1 MRLSRANGLAAAM
14 VMSATAIATVSAPAL
29 AQDQT
34 LEQRVQQL
42 ESVRLTGG
50 FRLNYTYNDW
60 DESQKDRGGDF
71 LFNQINLGV
80 EAEHKGV
87 RLSSQYRWY
96 DAANGEMIHHL
107 YFATDVDENSEVQVG
122 LMKVPF
128 GIQPYESHSYW
139 GDNALY
145 QGLNDDYDSG
155 IKYITQRGDLNIQA
169 AYYAG
174 GDSNPTD
181 AQRFSTDVISDGT
194 PAEGDALTGQYN
206 EEAHQLNFYTAYK
219 MGGSEVGAS
228 AQYTGL
234 YNSGT
239 GKMGNAWQAAL
250 HLNGQYGPFGVQA
263 QAARYEYNPE
273 NPEGVSDKTVQ
284 MGSFGATW
292 NVASKANSYVLNLA
306 YDLPFSGGIVD
317 KVILFN
323 DYNLT
328 VKDESDFKDSHVD
341 TLGLLVVTGNL
352 YTNFDVTVGKNA
364 LFIGNGEYKTALA
377 EGDDHNDWD
386 TKFNIQFGYYF

>member
-14 VMSATAIATVSAPAL
+14 VMSATAIATVTAPAL
-29 AQDQT
+29 AQEQT

-50 FRLNYTYNDW
+50 FRLNYTYKDW
-60 DESQKDRGGDF
+60 DESQEDRGGDF

-96 DAANGEMIHHL
+96 DGIQMIHHL

-128 GIQPYESHSYW
+128 GIQPYESRSYW

-145 QGLNDDYDSG
+145 LGMNDDYDSG
-155 IKYITQRGDLNIQA
+155 IKYITQRGDLNVQV
-169 AYYAG
+169 AYFAG
-174 GDSNPTD
+174 GDVSPTNPT
-181 AQRFSTDVISDGT
+181 RFSTDVVSDKVPTDGS
-194 PAEGDALTGQYN
+194 ALNGQYN
-206 EEAHQLNFYTAYK
+206 EEAHQLNLYTAYQV
-219 MGGSEVGAS
+219 GGSEIGAS

-234 YNSGT
+234 YNAGT

-250 HLNGQYGPFGVQA
+250 HLNGQYGPFGVQT

-273 NPEGVSDKTVQ
+273 NPDGVSDKTVQ
-284 MGSFGATW
+284 LGSFGETW
-292 NVASKANSYVLNLA
+292 SVASKANVYVLNLA
-306 YDLPFSGGIVD
+306 YELPLKGGIVD
-317 KVILFN
+317 SVTLFN
-323 DYNLT
+323 DYNLID
-328 VKDESDFKDSHVD
+328 KDESDFKDSEIG

-352 YTNFDVTVGKNA
+352 YTNFDVTMGKNA
-364 LFIGNGEYKTALA
+364 LFVGRGDATTALA
-377 EGDDHNDWD
+377 EGDGHDDWD
-386 TKFNIQFGYYF
+386 TFFNIQFGYYF

>member
-29 AQDQT
+29 AQEQT

-50 FRLNYTYNDW
+50 FRLNYTYKDW
-60 DESQKDRGGDF
+60 DESQEDRGGDF

-96 DAANGEMIHHL
+96 DGIQMIHHL
-107 YFATDVDENSEVQVG
+107 YFATNVDENSEVQVG

-128 GIQPYESHSYW
+128 GIQPYESRSYW

-145 QGLNDDYDSG
+145 LGMNDDYDSG
-155 IKYITQRGDLNIQA
+155 IKYITQRGDLNVQV

-174 GDSNPTD
+174 GDVAPNNPT
-181 AQRFSTDVISDGT
+181 RFSTDVISDGT
-194 PAEGDALTGQYN
+194 PADNTVQGQFN
-206 EEAHQLNFYTAYK
+206 EEAHQFNIYSAYQ
-219 MGGSEVGAS
+219 MGGSEIGAS

-239 GKMGNAWQAAL
+239 GKMGNAWQAAV
-250 HLNGQYGPFGVQA
+250 HLNGQYGPFGVQT

-284 MGSFGATW
+284 LGSFGETW
-292 NVASKANSYVLNLA
+292 SVASKANVYVLNLA
-306 YDLPFSGGIVD
+306 YELPLKGGIVD
-317 KVILFN
+317 SVTLFN
-323 DYNLT
+323 DYNLID
-328 VKDESDFKDSHVD
+328 KDESDFKDSEIG

-352 YTNFDVTVGKNA
+352 YTNFDVTMGKNA
-364 LFIGNGEYKTALA
+364 LFVGRGDATTALA
-377 EGDDHNDWD
+377 EGDGHDDWD
-386 TKFNIQFGYYF
+386 TFFNIQFGYYF

>member
-1 MRLSRANGLAAAM
+1 MQLSRITGLAAAM
-14 VMSATAIATVSAPAL
+14 AMSGAAFVPAF
-29 AQDQT
+29 AQESS

-42 ESVRLTGG
+42 ESVRVTGG

-60 DESQKDRGGDF
+60 DEAQQDRGGDF

-96 DAANGEMIHHL
+96 DGIEMIHHL
-107 YFATDVDENSEVQVG
+107 YLATDVDENSEVQVG

-145 QGLNDDYDSG
+145 LGMNDDYDSG
-155 IKYITQRGDLNIQA
+155 IKYITQRGDLNVQA

-174 GDSNPTD
+174 GDSKPTN
-181 AQRFSTDVISDGT
+181 ATRFSTDVISDGT
-194 PAEGDALTGQYN
+194 PADNTVQGQFN
-206 EEAHQLNFYTAYK
+206 EEAHQLNLYTAYQ
-219 MGGSEVGAS
+219 MGGSLVGAS

-273 NPEGVSDKTVQ
+273 NPDGVSDKTVQ

-292 NVASKANSYVLNLA
+292 NVASKANVYVLNLA
-306 YDLPFSGGIVD
+306 YELPIKGGIVD
-317 KVILFN
+317 SVILFN
-323 DYNLT
+323 DYNLIE
-328 VKDESDFKDSHVD
+328 KDESDFKASEID

-352 YTNFDVTVGKNA
+352 YTNFDVTMGKNA
-364 LFIGNGEYKTALA
+364 LFVGDGNATAALA
-377 EGDDHNDWD
+377 EGDGNNDWD
-386 TKFNIQFGYYF
+386 TFFNIQFGYYF

>member
-1 MRLSRANGLAAAM
+1 MQLSRAKG
-14 VMSATAIATVSAPAL
+14 VAL
-29 AQDQT
+29 AMSMAALASTPTLAEELT
-34 LEQRVQQL
+34 LEQRVKQL
-42 ESVRLTGG
+42 ESVRVTGG

-60 DESQKDRGGDF
+60 DEAQKDRGGDF
-71 LFNQINLGV
+71 KFNQINLGI

-87 RLSSQYRWY
+87 RLSTQYRWY
-96 DAANGEMIHHL
+96 DGGSGEMIHHL
-107 YFATDVDENSEVQVG
+107 YFATDVDDQSEVQVG

-139 GDNALY
+139 GDNALFI
-145 QGLNDDYDSG
+145 GMNDDYDSG
-155 IKYITQRGDLNIQA
+155 IKYITQRGDLNVQV

-174 GDSNPTD
+174 GDSKPTD
-181 AQRFSTDVISDGT
+181 PQRFSTDVISDGT
-194 PAEGDALTGQYN
+194 PAEGAAQTGQYN
-206 EEAHQLNFYTAYK
+206 EEAHQVNLYAAYK

-250 HLNGQYGPFGVQA
+250 HLNGQYGPFGIQA

-273 NPEGVSDKTVQ
+273 NPDGVSDNTVQ

-292 NVASKANSYVLNLA
+292 NVAAKANVYVLNLA
-306 YDLPFSGGIVD
+306 YDLPIQGGIVD

-323 DYNLT
+323 DYNLID
-328 VKDESDFKDSHVD
+328 KDEAQFKDSHVD
-341 TLGLLVVTGNL
+341 SLGLLIITGNL
-352 YTNFDVTVGKNA
+352 YTNFDVTMGKNA
-364 LFIGNGEYKTALA
+364 LFIANGGDGSYKTALA
-377 EGDDHNDWD
+377 EGDSNNDWD
-386 TKFNIQFGYYF
+386 TFFNIQFGYYF